1 MMRVL
6 EFLVATAP
14 GRLVLCA
21 VLFGTLWLYRLAE
34 TV

>member
-6 EFLVATAP
+6 EFLITTAP

-21 VLFGTLWLYRLAE
+21 ALFGALWIYKLGWS
-34 TV
+34 